1 MVQGNRTSNLVF
13 NENSLLSRKRL
24 FFCGIIG
31 LAKTKSNMKKYLQF
45 LFVGIFFVLTVPPL
59 AAQEPTGN
67 LNGIITPQIQAQA
80 VQEAQQSTT
89 TRSQNTTAASASS
102 SGTPCNGTVEAG
114 VCFPTNTGLSNAP
127 LGNILMTFMFWLLA
141 IVGMLA
147 IIAFVISGM
156 QYLASVGDAKLAET
170 GKRNMLNAIIGVIV
184 ALSGLVILQA
194 IETLLTAQS
203 NTF

>member
-1 MVQGNRTSNLVF
+1 
-13 NENSLLSRKRL
+13 
-24 FFCGIIG
+24 
-31 LAKTKSNMKKYLQF
+31 MKKYLQF
-45 LFVGIFFVLTVPPL
+45 LFVGIFFIVTALPL
-59 AAQEPTGN
+59 KAQTPTGN
-67 LNGIITPQIQAQA
+67 LNNIITPQIQAQA
-80 VQEAQQSTT
+80 VQEAQAQAATST
-89 TRSQNTTAASASS
+89 QNGGGSS
-102 SGTPCNGTVEAG
+102 TSTSGTPCNGTIEAG
-114 VCFPTNTGLSNAP
+114 VCFPTNTGLSSAP

>member
-1 MVQGNRTSNLVF
+1 
-13 NENSLLSRKRL
+13 
-24 FFCGIIG
+24 
-31 LAKTKSNMKKYLQF
+31 MKKYLQF
-45 LFVGIFFVLTVPPL
+45 LFLGIFFVLTAPPL

-80 VQEAQQSTT
+80 VQEAQQSNAAKA
-89 TRSQNTTAASASS
+89 QNTPAANP
-102 SGTPCNGTVEAG
+102 SGSNTPCNGTIEAG
-114 VCFPTNTGLSNAP
+114 VCFPTNTGLSSAP